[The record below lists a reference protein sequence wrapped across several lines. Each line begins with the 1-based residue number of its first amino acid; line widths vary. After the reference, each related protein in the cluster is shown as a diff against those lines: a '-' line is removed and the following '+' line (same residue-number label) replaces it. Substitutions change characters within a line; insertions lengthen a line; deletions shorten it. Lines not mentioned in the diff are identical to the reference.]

1 VRRRLVVG
9 QLAVLLLVLALLSV
23 PLGVLF
29 GRSERRHLEARVKHD
44 VLALALLAEARLTT
58 GATAVDVEGIAADYT
73 RRTGARVVI
82 IDPAGAPIVDSAPPE
97 GLALEDD
104 FANPAR
110 PEFAAALAGRE
121 TILTRHS
128 DLLDDDLLV
137 VAAPVATG
145 GQVHG
150 AVRISYSMSVLQ
162 ARVRRVWSLLGLFA
176 AVILAIGTLLALR
189 LARTV
194 ARPLQDLAGTAGR
207 LGAGDLGARAAV
219 PQRLP
224 EVAVLAEVFNDTAAK
239 LEELVGAQQGFVADA
254 SHQLRSPLAALRLR
268 LENLED
274 DLDGRHAQEAAAALA
289 EVRRLSGLIDGLLAL
304 ARADALPTATRP
316 IDVNAVVRE
325 RQATWDAYA
334 AERGVTIEVNAFAD
348 VTATGTPGHLDQVL
362 DNLLSNALD
371 VAPPGTAI
379 TLSASRSGDAVEVS
393 VADRGPGMA
402 AEERARAFDRFWRS
416 PGARAH
422 HSGSG
427 LGLPIVQRLVT
438 ADGGHVA
445 LHARDGGGLV
455 AVVRLRAARRAPTR

>member
-121 TILTRHS
+121 TILTRYS

-239 LEELVGAQQGFVADA
+239 LEELVGAQQGFVAGRVA
-254 SHQLRSPLAALRLR
+254 PAALAARR
-268 LENLED
+268 
-274 DLDGRHAQEAAAALA
+274 AAAAA
-289 EVRRLSGLIDGLLAL
+289 GEPRGRPRRP
-304 ARADALPTATRP
+304 ARAGGGRGPGRGTPVVRADRRPARARPGRRAADRHRP

-402 AEERARAFDRFWRS
+402 AEDRARAFDRFWRS
-416 PGARAH
+416 PGARARH
-422 HSGSG
+422 AGSG

-438 ADGGHVA
+438 ADGGQVA

-455 AVVRLRAARRAPTR
+455 AVVRLRAPRPAASR